1 MRIFSLII
9 SVLVALFTVSACGPT
24 VGKAIGET
32 PNNTPDVSQLSAV
45 AITASTQLTPSVLPT
60 ATLMPTSTPIPTV
73 TPKPTQVSAPIDTPK
88 PLLPDTKTVL
98 ENSKVVMDR
107 LSSYRYKGT
116 MVISEPV
123 SGFELPLNFDAVAQ
137 PPDKLSE
144 KLSFEMM
151 GMLLE
156 GEERKVRDRYFSLE
170 PMEEGWN
177 EVTSYD
183 GPDFAT
189 IWSGSGEEES
199 LFELPLSGTPE
210 IEGYADKEAYLIEFD
225 LIESLG
231 DPSLANNFLS
241 FFDFDATEDSLDCLL
256 YTSPSPR
263 DGLLSRMPSSA

>member
-73 TPKPTQVSAPIDTPK
+73 TPTP
-88 PLLPDTKTVL
+88 LMPDTKTVL
-98 ENSKVVMDR
+98 KNSKVVMDR

-189 IWSGSGEEES
+189 IWSGSGEE
-199 LFELPLSGTPE
+199 
-210 IEGYADKEAYLIEFD
+210 
-225 LIESLG
+225 
-231 DPSLANNFLS
+231 
-241 FFDFDATEDSLDCLL
+241 DS
-256 YTSPSPR
+256 
-263 DGLLSRMPSSA
+263 